1 MKRAVFP
8 GSFDPITVGHVDII
22 NKGLEI
28 FDEII
33 IGIGENNEKKCM
45 FSSKRRAEFIKTVY
59 SKETRVKVLTYKGLT
74 VDFCKNNNSNFLIRG
89 LRSTSDFEYEKDIA
103 QINNDISNIETV
115 FFLASAKHS
124 SISSSIVRNLIDN
137 KGNYQLY
144 IPIGITI

>member
-28 FDEII
+28 FDEVI
-33 IGIGENNEKKCM
+33 IGVGENNEKKCM
-45 FSSKRRAEFIKTVY
+45 FSSEKRAEFIKTVY

-115 FFLASAKHS
+115 FFLASAEHS

-144 IPIGITI
+144 IPSGITI